1 MMMTSIRGKFL
12 FKARDGFTIVEVIM
26 VTAIIAV
33 LAGLVVST
41 GWASL
46 RRSRVDAIA
55 LEMAGWLNGIHANT
69 TSATS
74 NVNVAC
80 EVTFAGTAIYPNAS
94 VFKAGSTVF
103 TVSNGSSS
111 TDGSNSTDCSPT
123 ALSFKIPANAI
134 GDYGI
139 ASPSPIKFNLR
150 GNVLVG
156 TASNASQN
164 NMSGSATSVQDIKIY
179 MRGQKLLRCVRV
191 NYLLGTASIGANSNA
206 SAVKEAT
213 CETSSFGGFANEK
226 F

>member
-1 MMMTSIRGKFL
+1 MV
-12 FKARDGFTIVEVIM
+12 AAIVG
-26 VTAIIAV
+26 V

-69 TSATS
+69 TSATT

-80 EVTFAGTAIYPNAS
+80 EVTFAGSATYPNAS
-94 VFKAGSTVF
+94 EFKAGSTVF
-103 TVSNGSSS
+103 TLSN
-111 TDGSNSTDCSPT
+111 GSNSTDCSPT

-134 GDYGI
+134 GIYEI

-164 NMSGSATSVQDIKIY
+164 NMSGSATSQQDIKIY
-179 MRGQKLLRCVRV
+179 MQGQRLLRCIRI

-213 CETSSFGGFANEK
+213 CATSTFGGFANEK

>member
-1 MMMTSIRGKFL
+1 MMMTSIRGNFL
-12 FKARDGFTIVEVIM
+12 LKTKGGFSLVEVII
-26 VTAIIAV
+26 VTAIVGV

-69 TSATS
+69 TSATT

-80 EVTFAGTAIYPNAS
+80 EVTFAGSATYPNAS
-94 VFKAGSTVF
+94 EFKAGSTVF
-103 TVSNGSSS
+103 TLSN
-111 TDGSNSTDCSPT
+111 GSNSTDCSPT

-134 GDYGI
+134 GIYEI

-164 NMSGSATSVQDIKIY
+164 NMSGSATSQQDIKVY
-179 MRGQKLLRCVRV
+179 MQGQRLLRCVRI

-213 CETSSFGGFANEK
+213 CATSTFGGFANEK

>member
-80 EVTFAGTAIYPNAS
+80 EVTFAGSATYPNAS
-94 VFKAGSTVF
+94 EFKAGSTVF
-103 TVSNGSSS
+103 TLSN
-111 TDGSNSTDCSPT
+111 GSNSTDCSPT

-134 GDYGI
+134 GIYEI

-206 SAVKEAT
+206 SSVGDT

>member
-1 MMMTSIRGKFL
+1 
-12 FKARDGFTIVEVIM
+12 M

-69 TSATS
+69 TSATT

-80 EVTFAGTAIYPNAS
+80 EVTFAGSATYPNAS
-94 VFKAGSTVF
+94 EFKAGSTVF
-103 TVSNGSSS
+103 TLSN
-111 TDGSNSTDCSPT
+111 GSNSTDCSPT

-134 GDYGI
+134 GIYEI

>member
-80 EVTFAGTAIYPNAS
+80 EVTFAGSATYPNAS
-94 VFKAGSTVF
+94 EFKAGSTVF
-103 TVSNGSSS
+103 TLSN
-111 TDGSNSTDCSPT
+111 GSNSTDCSPT

-134 GDYGI
+134 GIYEI

>member
-1 MMMTSIRGKFL
+1 
-12 FKARDGFTIVEVIM
+12 M
-26 VTAIIAV
+26 VTAIIGV

-46 RRSRVDAIA
+46 RRARVDAIA

-80 EVTFAGTAIYPNAS
+80 EVTFAGSATYPNAS
-94 VFKAGSTVF
+94 EFKAGSTVF
-103 TVSNGSSS
+103 TVSN
-111 TDGSNSTDCSPT
+111 GSNSTDCSPT

-134 GDYGI
+134 GVYRI

-156 TASNASQN
+156 SASNANQN
-164 NMSGSATSVQDIKIY
+164 NMSGSSGSVQDIKIY
-179 MRGQKLLRCVRV
+179 MQGQKLLRCVRI

-213 CETSSFGGFANEK
+213 CEASTFGGFANEK

>member
-1 MMMTSIRGKFL
+1 MMTSIRGNFL
-12 FKARDGFTIVEVIM
+12 LKTKGGFSLVEVII
-26 VTAIIAV
+26 VTAIVGV

-69 TSATS
+69 TSATT

-80 EVTFAGTAIYPNAS
+80 EVTFAGSATYPNAS
-94 VFKAGSTVF
+94 EFKAGSTVF
-103 TVSNGSSS
+103 TLSNGSS
-111 TDGSNSTDCSPT
+111 STDCSPT

-134 GDYGI
+134 GIYEI

-206 SAVKEAT
+206 SSVGDS

>member
-1 MMMTSIRGKFL
+1 MMMTSIRGNFL
-12 FKARDGFTIVEVIM
+12 LKTKGGFSLVEVII
-26 VTAIIAV
+26 VTAIVGV

-80 EVTFAGTAIYPNAS
+80 EVTFAGSATYPNAS

-206 SAVKEAT
+206 SSVGDT

>member
-1 MMMTSIRGKFL
+1 MTSIRGKFL
-12 FKARDGFTIVEVIM
+12 FRSRAGFSLVEVIM

-46 RRSRVDAIA
+46 RRARVDAIA

-80 EVTFAGTAIYPNAS
+80 EVTFAGSATYPNAS
-94 VFKAGSTVF
+94 EFKAGSTVF
-103 TVSNGSSS
+103 TVSN
-111 TDGSNSTDCSPT
+111 GSNSTDCSPT

-134 GDYGI
+134 GVYEI

-156 TASNASQN
+156 SASNANQN
-164 NMSGSATSVQDIKIY
+164 NMSGSSGSVQDIKIY
-179 MRGQKLLRCVRV
+179 MQGQKLLRCVRI

-213 CETSSFGGFANEK
+213 CEASTFGGFANEK

>member
-1 MMMTSIRGKFL
+1 MMMTSIRGNFL
-12 FKARDGFTIVEVIM
+12 LKTKGGFSLVEVII
-26 VTAIIAV
+26 VTAIVGV

-69 TSATS
+69 TSATT

-80 EVTFAGTAIYPNAS
+80 EVTFAGSATYPNAS
-94 VFKAGSTVF
+94 EFKAGSTVF
-103 TVSNGSSS
+103 TLSN
-111 TDGSNSTDCSPT
+111 GSNSTDCSPT

-134 GDYGI
+134 GVYEI

-156 TASNASQN
+156 SASDANRN
-164 NMSGSATSVQDIKIY
+164 NMSGSSSSQQDIKIY
-179 MRGQKLLRCVRV
+179 MQGQRLLRCVRI

-206 SAVKEAT
+206 STVKEAT
-213 CETSSFGGFANEK
+213 CETSTFGGFANEK

>member
-80 EVTFAGTAIYPNAS
+80 EVTFAGSATYPNAS
-94 VFKAGSTVF
+94 EFKAGSTVF
-103 TVSNGSSS
+103 TLSN
-111 TDGSNSTDCSPT
+111 GSNSTDCSPT

-134 GDYGI
+134 GVYEI

>member
-1 MMMTSIRGKFL
+1 MTSIRAKIL
-12 FKARDGFTIVEVIM
+12 FKTRDGFTIVEVIM

-46 RRSRVDAIA
+46 RRARVDAIA

-69 TSATS
+69 TAATS

-80 EVTFAGTAIYPNAS
+80 EVTFAGSATYPNAS
-94 VFKAGSTVF
+94 EFKAGSTVF
-103 TVSNGSSS
+103 TVSN
-111 TDGSNSTDCSPT
+111 GSNSTDCSPT

-134 GDYGI
+134 GVYEI

-156 TASNASQN
+156 SASNANQN
-164 NMSGSATSVQDIKIY
+164 NMSGSSGSVQDIKIY
-179 MRGQKLLRCVRV
+179 MQGQKLLRCVRI

-213 CETSSFGGFANEK
+213 CEASTFGGFANEK

>member
-1 MMMTSIRGKFL
+1 
-12 FKARDGFTIVEVIM
+12 M

-80 EVTFAGTAIYPNAS
+80 EVTFAGSATYPNAS
-94 VFKAGSTVF
+94 EFKAGSTVF
-103 TVSNGSSS
+103 TLSN
-111 TDGSNSTDCSPT
+111 GSNSTDCSPT

-134 GDYGI
+134 GIYEI

>member
-1 MMMTSIRGKFL
+1 
-12 FKARDGFTIVEVIM
+12 M

-80 EVTFAGTAIYPNAS
+80 EVTFAGSATYPNAS
-94 VFKAGSTVF
+94 EFKAGSTVF
-103 TVSNGSSS
+103 TLSN
-111 TDGSNSTDCSPT
+111 GSNSTDCSPT

-134 GDYGI
+134 GIYEI

-206 SAVKEAT
+206 SSVGDT

>member
-1 MMMTSIRGKFL
+1 MMMTSIRGNFL
-12 FKARDGFTIVEVIM
+12 LKTKGGFSLVEVII
-26 VTAIIAV
+26 VTAIVGV

-69 TSATS
+69 TSATT

-80 EVTFAGTAIYPNAS
+80 EVTFAGSATYPNAS
-94 VFKAGSTVF
+94 EFKAGSTVF
-103 TVSNGSSS
+103 TLSN
-111 TDGSNSTDCSPT
+111 GSNSTDCSPT

-134 GDYGI
+134 GIYEI

-164 NMSGSATSVQDIKIY
+164 NMSGSATSQQDIKIY
-179 MRGQKLLRCVRV
+179 MQGQRLLRCVRI

-206 SAVKEAT
+206 SAVTEAT
-213 CETSSFGGFANEK
+213 CATSTFGGFANEK

>member
-1 MMMTSIRGKFL
+1 MTSIRGKFL

-69 TSATS
+69 TSATT

-80 EVTFAGTAIYPNAS
+80 EVTFAGSATYPNAS
-94 VFKAGSTVF
+94 EFKAGSTVF
-103 TVSNGSSS
+103 TLSN
-111 TDGSNSTDCSPT
+111 GSNSTDCSPT

-134 GDYGI
+134 GVYEI

-206 SAVKEAT
+206 SSVGDT

>member
-69 TSATS
+69 TSATT

-80 EVTFAGTAIYPNAS
+80 EVTFAGSATYPNAS
-94 VFKAGSTVF
+94 EFKAGSTVF
-103 TVSNGSSS
+103 TLSN
-111 TDGSNSTDCSPT
+111 GSNSTDCSPT

-134 GDYGI
+134 GVYEI

>member
-1 MMMTSIRGKFL
+1 MMMTSIRGNFL
-12 FKARDGFTIVEVIM
+12 LKTRGGFSLVEVIM

-80 EVTFAGTAIYPNAS
+80 EVTFAGSATYPNAS
-94 VFKAGSTVF
+94 EFKAGSTVF
-103 TVSNGSSS
+103 TVSN
-111 TDGSNSTDCSPT
+111 GSNSTDCSPT

-134 GDYGI
+134 GVYEI

-156 TASNASQN
+156 RASNANQN
-164 NMSGSATSVQDIKIY
+164 NMSGSSGSVQDIKIY
-179 MRGQKLLRCVRV
+179 MQGQKLLRCVRI

-213 CETSSFGGFANEK
+213 CEASTFGGFANEK

>member
-80 EVTFAGTAIYPNAS
+80 EVTFAGSATYPNAS
-94 VFKAGSTVF
+94 EFKAGSTVF
-103 TVSNGSSS
+103 TLSN
-111 TDGSNSTDCSPT
+111 GSNSTDCSPT

-206 SAVKEAT
+206 SSVGDT
-213 CETSSFGGFANEK
+213 CETSSFGGFATEK

>member
-1 MMMTSIRGKFL
+1 
-12 FKARDGFTIVEVIM
+12 M

-80 EVTFAGTAIYPNAS
+80 EVTFAGSATYPNAS
-94 VFKAGSTVF
+94 EFKAGSTVF
-103 TVSNGSSS
+103 TLSN
-111 TDGSNSTDCSPT
+111 GSNSTDCSPT

-134 GDYGI
+134 GVYEI

-156 TASNASQN
+156 SASNANQN
-164 NMSGSATSVQDIKIY
+164 NMSGSSRSVQDIKIY
-179 MRGQKLLRCVRV
+179 MQGQKLLRCVRI

-213 CETSSFGGFANEK
+213 CEASTFGGFANEK

>member
-1 MMMTSIRGKFL
+1 MMMTSIRGNFL
-12 FKARDGFTIVEVIM
+12 LKTKGGFSLVEVII
-26 VTAIIAV
+26 VTAIVGV

-69 TSATS
+69 TSATT

-80 EVTFAGTAIYPNAS
+80 EVTFAGSATYPNAS
-94 VFKAGSTVF
+94 EFKAGSTVF
-103 TVSNGSSS
+103 TLSN
-111 TDGSNSTDCSPT
+111 GSNSTDCSPT

-164 NMSGSATSVQDIKIY
+164 NMSGSATSQQDIKIY
-179 MRGQKLLRCVRV
+179 MQGQRLLRCVRI

-213 CETSSFGGFANEK
+213 CATSTFGGFANEK

>member
-1 MMMTSIRGKFL
+1 MMMTSIRGNFL
-12 FKARDGFTIVEVIM
+12 LKTKGGFSLVEVII
-26 VTAIIAV
+26 VTAIVGV

-69 TSATS
+69 TSATT

-80 EVTFAGTAIYPNAS
+80 EVTFAGSATYPNAS
-94 VFKAGSTVF
+94 EFKAGSTVF
-103 TVSNGSSS
+103 TLSNGSS
-111 TDGSNSTDCSPT
+111 STDCSPT

-134 GDYGI
+134 GIYEI

-164 NMSGSATSVQDIKIY
+164 NMSGSATSQQDIKIY
-179 MRGQKLLRCVRV
+179 MQGQRLLRCVRI

-206 SAVKEAT
+206 SAVNEAT
-213 CETSSFGGFANEK
+213 CAMSTFGGFANEK

>member
-80 EVTFAGTAIYPNAS
+80 EVTFAGSATYPNAS
-94 VFKAGSTVF
+94 EFKAGSTVF
-103 TVSNGSSS
+103 TLSN
-111 TDGSNSTDCSPT
+111 GSNSTDCSPT

>member
-1 MMMTSIRGKFL
+1 MMMTSIRGNFL
-12 FKARDGFTIVEVIM
+12 LKTKGGFSLVEVII
-26 VTAIIAV
+26 VTAIVGV
-33 LAGLVVST
+33 LAGLVVSI

-69 TSATS
+69 TSATT

-80 EVTFAGTAIYPNAS
+80 EVTFAGSATYPNAS
-94 VFKAGSTVF
+94 EFKAGSTVF
-103 TVSNGSSS
+103 TLSN
-111 TDGSNSTDCSPT
+111 GSNSTDCSPT

-134 GDYGI
+134 GVYEI

-213 CETSSFGGFANEK
+213 CATSTFGGFANEK

>member
-1 MMMTSIRGKFL
+1 
-12 FKARDGFTIVEVIM
+12 M

-80 EVTFAGTAIYPNAS
+80 EVTFAGSATYPNAS
-94 VFKAGSTVF
+94 EFKAGSTVF
-103 TVSNGSSS
+103 TLSN
-111 TDGSNSTDCSPT
+111 GSNSTDCSPT

-134 GDYGI
+134 GIYEI
-139 ASPSPIKFNLR
+139 ASPSPIKCQ
-150 GNVLVG
+150 
-156 TASNASQN
+156 S
-164 NMSGSATSVQDIKIY
+164 
-179 MRGQKLLRCVRV
+179 
-191 NYLLGTASIGANSNA
+191 
-206 SAVKEAT
+206 E
-213 CETSSFGGFANEK
+213 
-226 F
+226 

>member
-33 LAGLVVST
+33 LSGLVVST

-80 EVTFAGTAIYPNAS
+80 EVTFAGSATYPNAS

-103 TVSNGSSS
+103 TLSN
-111 TDGSNSTDCSPT
+111 GSNSTDCSPT

-134 GDYGI
+134 GVYEI

-206 SAVKEAT
+206 SSVGDT

>member
-1 MMMTSIRGKFL
+1 MMMTSIRVKFL
-12 FKARDGFTIVEVIM
+12 LKTKGGFSLVEVII
-26 VTAIIAV
+26 VTAIVGV

-69 TSATS
+69 TSATT

-80 EVTFAGTAIYPNAS
+80 EVTFGGSATYPNAS
-94 VFKAGSTVF
+94 EFKAGSTVF
-103 TVSNGSSS
+103 TLSN
-111 TDGSNSTDCSPT
+111 GSNSTDCSPT
-123 ALSFKIPANAI
+123 ALSFKIPDNAI
-134 GDYGI
+134 GVYEI

-156 TASNASQN
+156 SASDANRN
-164 NMSGSATSVQDIKIY
+164 NMSGSSTSQQDIKIY
-179 MRGQKLLRCVRV
+179 MQGQKLLRCVRI

-206 SAVKEAT
+206 SAVTEAT
-213 CETSSFGGFANEK
+213 CEASTFGGFANEK

>member
-1 MMMTSIRGKFL
+1 MTSIRGKFL

-80 EVTFAGTAIYPNAS
+80 EVTFAGSATYPNAS
-94 VFKAGSTVF
+94 EFKAGSTVF
-103 TVSNGSSS
+103 TLSN
-111 TDGSNSTDCSPT
+111 GSNSTDCSPT

-134 GDYGI
+134 GVYEI

>member
-12 FKARDGFTIVEVIM
+12 LRSRGGFSMVEVIM
-26 VTAIIAV
+26 VAAIVGV

-69 TSATS
+69 TSATT

-80 EVTFAGTAIYPNAS
+80 EVTFAGSATYPNAS
-94 VFKAGSTVF
+94 EFKAGSTVF
-103 TVSNGSSS
+103 TVSN
-111 TDGSNSTDCSPT
+111 GSNSTDCSPT

-134 GDYGI
+134 GVYEI

-156 TASNASQN
+156 SASNANQN
-164 NMSGSATSVQDIKIY
+164 NMSGSSGSVQDIKIY
-179 MRGQKLLRCVRV
+179 MQGQKLLRCVRI

-213 CETSSFGGFANEK
+213 CATSTFGGFANEK